1 VRRFVVDRLAQAV
14 VVCLGISLIIFLL
27 LHVVGNPVLLLLPL
41 DASEA
46 DVALLRAK
54 LGLDRPLWLQYL
66 DFLGHAVRGDLGES
80 LFTQE
85 SALALIL
92 ERMPATLELTFAG
105 MLVAILIALPL
116 GIAGAVHRGSLTD
129 RLCTV
134 GATAGQA
141 MPIFWLGIMLI
152 ILFAVKLRVLP
163 ASGRGSLAHL
173 ILPAITLGAY
183 LAPLTM
189 RLTRSEMLNVLTQD
203 YIRTARAKGVRETA
217 LLWKHALRNAAIPI
231 VTILGLQFGRL
242 LGGAVVTETVFAW
255 PGVASL
261 AVKAIRT
268 YDYPVVQGSVI
279 FLALII
285 VVVNALTDVAI
296 GYLDPRIR
304 LEPERV
310 S

>member
-1 VRRFVVDRLAQAV
+1 MPAYIAHRLLQAL
-14 VVCLGISLIIFLL
+14 VVCVGISLITFLL
-27 LHVVGNPVLLLLPL
+27 LHVVGNPVLLLLPQ

-46 DVALLRAK
+46 DVALLKEK
-54 LGLDRPLWLQYL
+54 LGLARPLWAQYL
-66 DFLGHAVRGDLGES
+66 SFLGDALRGNFGQS

-85 SALALIL
+85 SAFGLIL
-92 ERMPATLELTFAG
+92 ERMPATLELTLAG
-105 MLVAILIALPL
+105 MLVGL
-116 GIAGAVHRGSLTD
+116 GIAIPLGVISAVKRGSVAD

-134 GATAGQA
+134 GAVAGQA

-163 ASGRGSLAHL
+163 ASGRGTFAHL

-189 RLTRSEMLNVLTQD
+189 RLTRSGMLDVLNQD
-203 YIRTARAKGVRETA
+203 YIRTARAKGVAEGI
-217 LLWKHALRNAAIPI
+217 LLFKHALRNAAIPI
-231 VTILGLQFGRL
+231 VTILGVQFGRL

-268 YDYPVVQGSVI
+268 YDYPVVQGSVV
-279 FLALII
+279 FLALLI
-285 VVVNALTDVAI
+285 VLVNLLTDVAI
-296 GYLDPRIR
+296 TYLDPRIR
-304 LEPERV
+304 LGKARG
-310 S
+310 

>member
-1 VRRFVVDRLAQAV
+1 LRAYVVHRLLQAV
-14 VVCLGISLIIFLL
+14 VVCLGISLITFVL
-27 LHVVGNPVLLLLPL
+27 LHVVGNPVLLLLPQ

-46 DVALLRAK
+46 DVALLRSR
-54 LGLDRPLWLQYL
+54 LGLDRPLWVQYVT
-66 DFLGHAVRGDLGES
+66 FLGDAVRGDFGRS

-105 MLVAILIALPL
+105 MLVAVAVAIPL
-116 GIAGAVHRGSLTD
+116 GIVAAVRRGSATD

-134 GATAGQA
+134 GAVAGQA

-152 ILFAVKLRVLP
+152 ILFAVKLRILP
-163 ASGRGSLAHL
+163 ASGRGTLGHL
-173 ILPAITLGAY
+173 VLPAITLGVY

-189 RLTRSEMLNVLTQD
+189 RLTRSEVLNVLTQD
-203 YIRTARAKGVRETA
+203 YIRTARAKGVREA
-217 LLWKHALRNAAIPI
+217 VLLYKHALRNAAIPI

-268 YDYPVVQGSVI
+268 YDYPVVQGAVI
-279 FLALII
+279 LLALLI
-285 VVVNALTDVAI
+285 VVVNTLTDVVIAC
-296 GYLDPRIR
+296 LDPRIR
-304 LEPERV
+304 LEGGRA
-310 S
+310 

>member
-1 VRRFVVDRLAQAV
+1 MRSYVARRLLQAV
-14 VVCLGISLIIFLL
+14 VVCLGISLITFLL
-27 LHVVGNPVLLLLPL
+27 LHVVGNPVLLLLPQ
-41 DASEA
+41 DASDA
-46 DVALLRAK
+46 DVALLKAK
-54 LGLDRPLWLQYL
+54 LGLDRPLWVQYL
-66 DFLGHAVRGDLGES
+66 AFLRDAARGDFGQS

-92 ERMPATLELTFAG
+92 ERLPATLELTAAG
-105 MLVAILIALPL
+105 MLVAVALAIPL
-116 GIAGAVHRGSLTD
+116 GVTAAVRRGALGD

-134 GATAGQA
+134 GAVAGQA

-163 ASGRGSLAHL
+163 ASGRGTLGHL
-173 ILPAITLGAY
+173 VLPAVTLGAY

-189 RLTRSEMLNVLTQD
+189 RLTRSEMLEVLAQD
-203 YIRTARAKGVRETA
+203 YIRTARAKGLRETV
-217 LLWKHALRNAAIPI
+217 LLYKHALRNAAVPI

-268 YDYPVVQGSVI
+268 YDYPVVQGSVV
-279 FLALII
+279 FLALVI
-285 VVVNALTDVAI
+285 VVVNLLTDVVIAT
-296 GYLDPRIR
+296 LDPRIR
-304 LEPERV
+304 LEPGRA
-310 S
+310 